1 LSQSVARASY
11 SSLANLEP
19 DGHSYRSAAFLAPK
33 LIGTQQ
39 KPKSP
44 LHSKNIFSPGSTLYL
59 LSAQE
64 YCDRE
69 MNDTEEQLEQWF
81 AREVLAHERSLVR
94 YLTRVWPN
102 RDEVPDLRQD
112 VYMRVFECAQK
123 ARPEQ
128 PKAFLFTTA
137 RHLMTDRL
145 RRSRIIFIGT
155 RGDLDE
161 LNVLV
166 DELSPEYRMTSIQE
180 LQQLAL
186 AFDGLPRQCRAVMWL
201 RKVEQLS
208 QKEVAARLGVHEK
221 AVEKQVARGMRLLTA
236 AVLAGI
242 DVTGLHDELDQST
255 NEFEHG

>member
-1 LSQSVARASY
+1 M
-11 SSLANLEP
+11 NE
-19 DGHSYRSAAFLAPK
+19 
-33 LIGTQQ
+33 
-39 KPKSP
+39 
-44 LHSKNIFSPGSTLYL
+44 TL
-59 LSAQE
+59 
-64 YCDRE
+64 
-69 MNDTEEQLEQWF
+69 EQLEQWF
-81 AREVLAHERSLVR
+81 AREILAHERSLVR

-102 RDEVPDLRQD
+102 RDDVPDLRQD

-180 LQQLAL
+180 LQQLAH
-186 AFDGLPRQCRAVMWL
+186 AFDGLPTQCRAVMWL

-208 QKEVAARLGVHEK
+208 QKEVAAKLGVREK

-242 DVTGLHDELDQST
+242 DVAGLNDEPDQST
-255 NEFEHG
+255 SELEHG